1 MAHGNG
7 SKRVLA
13 HCYTFAP
20 LRIFRPHVSDRCV
33 PLAITAYTVT
43 CAAGRGREA
52 FARALAERKS
62 GLREN
67 DLAQW
72 PLPCWIGRVAGI
84 EDAPLPPAWASWESR
99 NHRLAWLGLNQD
111 GFRARALAAIEHY
124 GASRVA
130 LVLGTSTSSIGETE
144 RAYRELGT
152 DGRFDAAQRHSR
164 VHDSHALAAFVQQTL
179 GVRGPCL
186 TIATACSSSAKVFA
200 SAQRLLHAG
209 FADAAIV
216 GGADTLC
223 GSVLCGFNALELV
236 SGEPCRPFDVARSGL
251 SLGEGAGFALLENIQ
266 VDKSAPRLAGYGES
280 ADAYHMSAP
289 HPGGLGAERAL
300 DEALARA
307 GLAPADVDYINL
319 HGTASRQNDAVE
331 AALIARRFPP
341 TTLAGS
347 TKGWTGHTLGAAGI
361 VEAAAA
367 LLAIERGFAPGT
379 LNARELDPVCG
390 PQIRIDNAPRRVRVA
405 LSNSFGFGGNNCCLA
420 FAAGAT

>member
-1 MAHGNG
+1 M
-7 SKRVLA
+7 
-13 HCYTFAP
+13 
-20 LRIFRPHVSDRCV
+20 SDRSV

-72 PLPCWIGRVAGI
+72 PLNCWIGRVAGI
-84 EDAPLPPAWASWESR
+84 EDAPLPPAWVSWESR
-99 NHRLAWLGLNQD
+99 NHRLAWMALHTD
-111 GFRARALAAIEHY
+111 GFRECALAAIERY
-124 GASRVA
+124 GAARVA
-130 LVLGTSTSSIGETE
+130 LILGTSTSSIGETE

-152 DGRFDAAQRHSR
+152 DGRFDATQRRSR
-164 VHDSHALAAFVQQTL
+164 VHNSHALAAFVQRAL
-179 GVRGPCL
+179 GVRAPCL
-186 TIATACSSSAKVFA
+186 TISTACSSSAKVFA
-200 SAQRLLHAG
+200 SAQRLLRAG
-209 FADAAIV
+209 LADAAIV
-216 GGADTLC
+216 GGVDTLC

-236 SGEPCRPFDVARSGL
+236 STEPCRPFDVARSGL
-251 SLGEGAGFALLENIQ
+251 SLGEAAGFALLESIT
-266 VDKSAPRLAGYGES
+266 VDKSAARLVGYGES
-280 ADAYHMSAP
+280 ADAHHMSAP
-289 HPGGLGAERAL
+289 HPHGLGAERAF

-331 AALIARRFPP
+331 AALIARRFPA
-341 TTLAGS
+341 TTLASS

-361 VEAAAA
+361 VEAVAA

-390 PQIRIDNAPRRVRVA
+390 PQIRIDNAPRGVRVA
-405 LSNSFGFGGNNCCLA
+405 LSNSFGFGGNNCCLI
-420 FAAGAT
+420 FAAGAA